1 MQPHTVSAHIGE
13 NTISVTHSDLAAHAH
28 GAALCRSRDTLVLA
42 TAVIDNEPQPQLDFV
57 PLTVDFEERYYA
69 AGEILGSRYHRREG
83 KPSEAA
89 TLAARAVDR
98 TVRPLFPQ
106 DLRRRVHVVVT
117 VLALGDTDP
126 DVLAI
131 NAASAA
137 LAQAPIPWRGP
148 VGAVRITRDAA
159 GTWAVNPPG
168 IFGRLEEP
176 TLSCIVAGTGN
187 RLTMIEGGARE
198 VSEET
203 VREGLERAQAPL
215 AESTALIARY
225 AKDTGSTAQTPASY
239 AVPEQLEQLFGHM
252 KEYIAETLATDSEGF
267 DTNVLEDRW
276 YALVGEEAPEQRGAA
291 GPALKTLLRR
301 SVAEQVLVQGQR
313 PDGRAPDVV
322 RPLRTRAGGVSPAV
336 HGSSIFYRGETHV
349 VSVLTLGALDDRKL
363 IGTMENPDAAK
374 RFIHHYNFPPYSV
387 GETGKITGPG
397 RREIGHGALAE
408 RALRPLIPERDAF
421 PHTIRL
427 VAEVMSSNGST
438 SMASVCAGSVALM
451 DGGVP
456 LPRHVAGVAIG
467 LVRES
472 EENYRLLT
480 DIQGPEDAFGDMD
493 CKVAG
498 TREGI
503 TALQLDVADTS
514 VRSTIIGEALEAARS
529 ARHQILDEME
539 AAIETPRAAL
549 NPNAPTTDTMSI
561 PRDTIGA
568 VIGSGGNTI
577 RDIIDESGVDDIS
590 IQDDGKTLITGKQAA
605 VEQAKERVRDI
616 IASSQ

>member
-1 MQPHTVSAHIGE
+1 
-13 NTISVTHSDLAAHAH
+13 
-28 GAALCRSRDTLVLA
+28 
-42 TAVIDNEPQPQLDFV
+42 
-57 PLTVDFEERYYA
+57 
-69 AGEILGSRYHRREG
+69 
-83 KPSEAA
+83 
-89 TLAARAVDR
+89 
-98 TVRPLFPQ
+98 
-106 DLRRRVHVVVT
+106 
-117 VLALGDTDP
+117 
-126 DVLAI
+126 
-131 NAASAA
+131 
-137 LAQAPIPWRGP
+137 
-148 VGAVRITRDAA
+148 
-159 GTWAVNPPG
+159 
-168 IFGRLEEP
+168 
-176 TLSCIVAGTGN
+176 
-187 RLTMIEGGARE
+187 
-198 VSEET
+198 
-203 VREGLERAQAPL
+203 
-215 AESTALIARY
+215 
-225 AKDTGSTAQTPASY
+225 
-239 AVPEQLEQLFGHM
+239 
-252 KEYIAETLATDSEGF
+252 
-267 DTNVLEDRW
+267 
-276 YALVGEEAPEQRGAA
+276 
-291 GPALKTLLRR
+291 
-301 SVAEQVLVQGQR
+301 
-313 PDGRAPDVV
+313 
-322 RPLRTRAGGVSPAV
+322 V